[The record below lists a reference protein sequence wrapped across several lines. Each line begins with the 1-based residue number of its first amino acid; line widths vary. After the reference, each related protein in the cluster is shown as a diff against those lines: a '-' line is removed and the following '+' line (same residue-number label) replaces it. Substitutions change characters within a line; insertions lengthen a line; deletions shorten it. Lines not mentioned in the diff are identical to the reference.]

1 MFNFIPSFV
10 SDKKPKRE
18 AKISAAI
25 TKCYTR

>member
-18 AKISAAI
+18 AAISAATTGLFI
-25 TKCYTR
+25 R